1 MTPLEWIDLV
11 CVTLSSI
18 TTAVTDALL
27 DPSQC
32 LTCARMR
39 PKCANRETRMRLLKA
54 ITVGLMLA
62 APVGAVA
69 QDFDKG
75 LAAADAGDYA
85 TALTEWRPLAEQG
98 DANAQYNLAEL
109 YNTGQGVP
117 QDRDQA
123 SIWYRLSAEQGHPFA
138 IFQLGSDA
146 VLEGDLITGLMW
158 FLVAAGSG
166 IEEAIYYEKKVSRLL
181 TFEQQLV
188 AARLAVACIDA
199 SYQNCD

>member
-1 MTPLEWIDLV
+1 MKL
-11 CVTLSSI
+11 LS
-18 TTAVTDALL
+18 AL
-27 DPSQC
+27 
-32 LTCARMR
+32 A
-39 PKCANRETRMRLLKA
+39 
-54 ITVGLMLA
+54 VGLMLA
-62 APVGAVA
+62 GPVSA

-75 LAAADAGDYA
+75 SAAYDAGDFM
-85 TALTEWRPLAEQG
+85 TALQEWLPLAEQG

-109 YNTGQGVP
+109 YKKGQGVP
-117 QDRDQA
+117 QDRVQA

-166 IEEAIYYEKKVSRLL
+166 IEEAIYFEKKVSRLL